1 LSEAVENPISLSDL
15 FESIYGRL
23 KELSSMHMRL
33 QPKGHT
39 LQPTAVVHE
48 AFIKLADRDVL
59 EFKSKE
65 HFIATAAVVL
75 RTVLVDH
82 ARRRRSKKRGGLGTK
97 ISIENFQ
104 LADASVEVGGILALE
119 DSLQALAKQDS
130 RSAQVAE
137 LRIFGGLE
145 MEHVARLLDIS
156 LATVERDWR
165 LAKAWLQQQYDMNI
179 RLHKDIEVES

>member
-1 LSEAVENPISLSDL
+1 
-15 FESIYGRL
+15 
-23 KELSSMHMRL
+23 M
-33 QPKGHT
+33 T
-39 LQPTAVVHE
+39 
-48 AFIKLADRDVL
+48 
-59 EFKSKE
+59 
-65 HFIATAAVVL
+65 
-75 RTVLVDH
+75 
-82 ARRRRSKKRGGLGTK
+82 TK

-165 LAKAWLQQQYDMNI
+165 LAKAWLQQQYDINI